1 MKKFE
6 KTSVI
11 SIYFAE
17 GGEDE
22 DNNKEELN
30 P

>member
-1 MKKFE
+1 MRKFG

-17 GGEDE
+17 GGEDDDHNE
-22 DNNKEELN
+22 EELN
-30 P
+30 I

>member
-1 MKKFE
+1 MKKFG
-6 KTSVI
+6 KTSII

-22 DNNKEELN
+22 DQNEEVLDI
-30 P
+30 